1 MRCLSRIGSVLG
13 TILAPALLSTTPIN
27 GEDLVNQIQSPK
39 LQQSQGQDM
48 KKQELTDQGPKLQD
62 PKVKEPKHEETGIK
76 PTKSLILTVKL
87 ALMADQR
94 VAPYDIEVETKGQ
107 EVLLT
112 GKVPSEAEKLASAE
126 VARRVE
132 GVQTVVNKL
141 EVVKELQPALMRKQD
156 QLVTEC
162 VKEVFK
168 KSATLK
174 VADFDVKTENGV
186 VELSGTTRF
195 QVIVLEAAEAARQ
208 VPGVRAVKS
217 DAVRVESTK

>member
-1 MRCLSRIGSVLG
+1 MKRTSRTGRMLEVVLAATLMLIAPLRAEESV
-13 TILAPALLSTTPIN
+13 IR
-27 GEDLVNQIQSPK
+27 IQDPK
-39 LQQSQGQDM
+39 PQQSQDRDI
-48 KKQELTDQGPKLQD
+48 KKLELADQGPKLQD

-132 GVQTVVNKL
+132 GVQSVVNKL

-174 VADFDVKTENGV
+174 VADFAVKTENGV

-217 DAVRVESTK
+217 DAVRIESTK